1 AEILADLA
9 KGRELDSHVHNRI
22 QRLVDRRLLTT
33 ALSDARRPTAVKGT
47 TGEPTLELRSPWEGM
62 RSFSVEWKGDGIEM
76 TSESGQ
82 QTWVITPEGMV
93 YTDKEW
99 GPEKVYAQ
107 RRWKRISK

>member
-1 AEILADLA
+1 
-9 KGRELDSHVHNRI
+9 
-22 QRLVDRRLLTT
+22 
-33 ALSDARRPTAVKGT
+33 
-47 TGEPTLELRSPWEGM
+47 M